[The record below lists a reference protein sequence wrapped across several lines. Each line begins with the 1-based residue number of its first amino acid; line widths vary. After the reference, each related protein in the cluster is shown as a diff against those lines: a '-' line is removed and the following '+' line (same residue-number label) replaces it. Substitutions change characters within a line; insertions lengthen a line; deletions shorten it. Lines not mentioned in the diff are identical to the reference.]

1 MEKRIKDIEFM
12 IEKIIDAGTELDKR
26 IALLEKL
33 NSQTKPKTNTE
44 GIKCTN

>member
-33 NSQTKPKTNTE
+33 NSQSKPKAN
-44 GIKCTN
+44 K

>member
-33 NSQTKPKTNTE
+33 NSQTKPEAN
-44 GIKCTN
+44 

>member
-33 NSQTKPKTNTE
+33 NSQSKNKE
-44 GIKCTN
+44 SSE